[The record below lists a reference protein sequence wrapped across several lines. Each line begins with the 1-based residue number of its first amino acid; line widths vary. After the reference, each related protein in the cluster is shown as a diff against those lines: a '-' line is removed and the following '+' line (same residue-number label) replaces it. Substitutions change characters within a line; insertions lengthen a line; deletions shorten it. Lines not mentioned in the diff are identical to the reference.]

1 MGNIVCC
8 STIEVE
14 DSKDHGSPHQDET
27 VSLGSLAREVSTLT
41 IFPRG
46 T

>member
-8 STIEVE
+8 STIEKVE
-14 DSKDHGSPHQDET
+14 DSKDSQHQDES